1 MLKAREPMKKS
12 GSQVAKILRRVLCP
26 SGLKKSGG
34 RADVAEVMK
43 TWNVPLP
50 IRAAP
55 LQWLLLSLLVCLGV
69 CATSLAHAEWTE
81 LEEDDD
87 IAHFWDKESVR
98 RVHITRYVWTLTEL
112 PKAVKGPSGDN
123 YQSTMTRWRVQCKT
137 DMFVRLSVSYFEKS
151 QGKGREVTAQDEQ
164 EWRSRE
170 APIRPGTYL
179 ALLKKEL
186 CDSAS

>member
-1 MLKAREPMKKS
+1 MKS
-12 GSQVAKILRRVLCP
+12 WSVVRSLPAANPLLALLRLIL
-26 SGLKKSGG
+26 
-34 RADVAEVMK
+34 
-43 TWNVPLP
+43 
-50 IRAAP
+50 
-55 LQWLLLSLLVCLGV
+55 CLGLFCSPMV
-69 CATSLAHAEWTE
+69 QAEWVE
-81 LEEDDD
+81 LEKDDD

-98 RVHITRYVWTLTEL
+98 RVHINRYVWTMTEL

-137 DMFVRLSVSYFEKS
+137 DMFVRLSVSYFEKP
-151 QGKGREVTAQDEQ
+151 QGKGREVTSQDDQ

-186 CDSAS
+186 CDSAG